1 MKVVNPIGRKAADA
15 VTVNKDGCRC
25 ELKGTYSKGAAADG
39 CYCALK
45 AQNGQYHYVHQ
56 GY

>member
-1 MKVVNPIGRKAADA
+1 MKVVNPIGRKADDA
-15 VTVNKDGCRC
+15 VTVNKAGCRC
-25 ELKGTYSKGAAADG
+25 ELKGTYSKGAVADG

-45 AQNGQYHYVHQ
+45 AENGQYHYVHQ

>member
-1 MKVVNPIGRKAADA
+1 MKVVNPIGRKADDA
-15 VTVNKDGCRC
+15 VTVNKAGCGC

-45 AQNGQYHYVHQ
+45 AQNGQFHYVHQ